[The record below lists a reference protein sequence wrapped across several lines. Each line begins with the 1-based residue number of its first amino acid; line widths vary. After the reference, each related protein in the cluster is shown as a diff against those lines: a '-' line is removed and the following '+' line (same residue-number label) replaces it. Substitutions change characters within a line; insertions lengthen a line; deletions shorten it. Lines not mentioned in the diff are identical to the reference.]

1 MSIEQSF
8 VNSFTRGGQFFN
20 HFVKMA
26 KDNLVRYVALG
37 LLVTGVFG
45 YLKWNKITDDH
56 DKYILWNEATYLT
69 ILKVKPDLDK
79 EVRLFHADG
88 TETII
93 QMNERMLVPTYA
105 NDVERSLSLF
115 WLSVRYGLLFG
126 FAIFLIVMIA
136 AGVIGRALGT
146 DKHQRGARLSSVK
159 DVKKIITK
167 WNKLEAKKTGLIEYV
182 PYELAGVPYPL
193 RAETQ
198 HTMFVGSTGSGKT
211 QGIAKVIAQIKARKD
226 RAVVY
231 DKMRSFPEQF
241 YDPEHDIILNPLD
254 ARCPAWDIFADA
266 RHIVD
271 WENMAQA
278 FSGFYIGAYVTRE
291 IIKSPHMV
299 HPR

>member
-146 DKHQRGARLSSVK
+146 DKHQRG
-159 DVKKIITK
+159 
-167 WNKLEAKKTGLIEYV
+167 
-182 PYELAGVPYPL
+182 VPYPL